1 MNTTKL
7 ISRAPANS
15 MILGE
20 HSVVYGHPA
29 IACGLDQWLEIHWT
43 KLSQPRI
50 EIQSNLACFKTSLD
64 ALAIHPELTF
74 IGHALQA
81 FARELQTDTY
91 GWKLEVKSEFSSTI
105 GLGSSAAVLSATL
118 VGLNHIC
125 QTDYSLKQLWQIGK
139 ESILKIQGRGSAT
152 DLAASLYGGLVYF
165 QPPSE
170 NKTLEITSLTS
181 DLQLLL
187 VYSGYKTPT
196 AEVLEMVANHW
207 QEKSNKLQRLY
218 TAMGSITQ
226 HAYQAL
232 QDHRMSVFY
241 LCVSEYQNLMRQL
254 GVSDDTLEHLIDLLN
269 HCPVMKA
276 AKISGSGL
284 GDCVLGIGENA
295 QKNSKN
301 SLLEDCPVQAE
312 LGKFLQL
319 QLPISQQGAHILIKD
334 TL

>member
-1 MNTTKL
+1 MSATTL

-43 KLSQPRI
+43 PLSEPKI
-50 EIQSNLACFKTSLD
+50 EIQSTLAKFATPLED
-64 ALAIHPELTF
+64 LAIHPDLKF

-81 FARELQTDTY
+81 FAPALQQNQQ
-91 GWKLEVKSEFSSTI
+91 GWKLDVRSEFSSTI
-105 GLGSSAAVLSATL
+105 GLGSSAAALSATL

-125 QTDYSLKQLWQIGK
+125 QTGYSLETLWQLGK
-139 ESILKIQGRGSAT
+139 QIILKIQGRGSAT
-152 DLAASLYGGLVYF
+152 DLAASLFGGLVYF
-165 QPPSE
+165 QPPTAT
-170 NKTLEITSLTS
+170 KALEIQSLS
-181 DLQLLL
+181 SNLQLLL

-196 AEVLEMVANHW
+196 AEVLQIVAKNW
-207 QEKSNKLQRLY
+207 QPQPDKLQQLY
-218 TAMGSITQ
+218 VAMGEITL

-232 QDHRMSVFY
+232 QDNRMGVFY

-254 GVSDDTLEHLIDLLN
+254 GVSDDTLEMLIDLVN
-269 HCPVMKA
+269 HCPAIKA

-284 GDCVLGIGENA
+284 GDCVLGIGENTKQHA
-295 QKNSKN
+295 KN
-301 SLLEDCPVQAE
+301 SLLDHCPVQAE
-312 LGKFLQL
+312 LAECLQL

-334 TL
+334 AL